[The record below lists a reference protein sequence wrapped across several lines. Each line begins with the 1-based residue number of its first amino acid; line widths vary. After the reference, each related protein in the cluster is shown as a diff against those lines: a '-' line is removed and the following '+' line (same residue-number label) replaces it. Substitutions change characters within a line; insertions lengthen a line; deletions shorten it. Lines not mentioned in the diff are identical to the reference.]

1 MTKVATSQKHRR
13 GRAYERV
20 ALLSCALLVTP
31 PLIAQAPADGSLGRV
46 FAAQNAARKE
56 LGLAPLTW
64 NGRLA
69 IAAKQWAGH
78 LANTGG
84 FDHGV
89 GSGSG
94 QGENL
99 WKGTRGAYSPE
110 EMADAWIG
118 EKRYFRPGRFPN
130 VSTTGDWK
138 TVGHYSQIIWRQ
150 TNEVGCAIESSSDS
164 DILVC
169 RYANPGNVV
178 GQQPY

>member
-1 MTKVATSQKHRR
+1 MTSAATGQKPRS
-13 GRAYERV
+13 GRARAHA
-20 ALLSCALLVTP
+20 ALLFCAQ
-31 PLIAQAPADGSLGRV
+31 LIASPLMAQASDDGSLGRI

-56 LGLAPLTW
+56 LGLAPLAW
-64 NGRLA
+64 NSRLA
-69 IAAKQWAGH
+69 DEAKIWANH

-94 QGENL
+94 RGENL

-110 EMADAWIG
+110 EMAGAWIG
-118 EKRYFRPGRFPN
+118 EKRYFRPGRFPD
-130 VSTTGDWK
+130 VSTTGNW
-138 TVGHYSQIIWRQ
+138 TSVGHYSQIIWRQ
-150 TNEVGCAIESSSDS
+150 TNEVGCAISSNADS

-169 RYANPGNVV
+169 RYANPGNVM

>member
-1 MTKVATSQKHRR
+1 MASATRQNPLHGLWRTR
-13 GRAYERV
+13 II
-20 ALLSCALLVTP
+20 LPLCALLIAP
-31 PLIAQAPADGSLGRV
+31 PVAAQTRTDGSLARV
-46 FAAQNAARKE
+46 FAAQNAARQE
-56 LGLAPLTW
+56 LGLAPLAW
-64 NGRLA
+64 N
-69 IAAKQWAGH
+69 GH
-78 LANTGG
+78 LADEARQWANHLAGTGS
-84 FDHGV
+84 FAHGA

-110 EMADAWIG
+110 EMAGAWIS
-118 EKRYFRPGRFPN
+118 EKRYFRPGRFPD

-150 TNEVGCAIESSSDS
+150 TNEVGCAIVSSSDS

-169 RYANPGNVV
+169 RYANPGNVI